1 MISRHTKCL
10 LILTLGWRVGSMLN
24 IDPSGLVLT
33 GMGWRSSYSPRLAPH
48 ACGMF
53 VSAQRSLVILLS

>member
-10 LILTLGWRVGSMLN
+10 LVSTLGWRVGSMLN

-33 GMGWRSSYSPRLAPH
+33 QLTGMGWRSSFSPRLART
-48 ACGMF
+48 AVEC
-53 VSAQRSLVILLS
+53 L